1 MLRAFL
7 ICVCFLSFSNAI
19 LAQPEAHSD
28 RVAQCFGKIF
38 ETYIKARLNRLENPV
53 MPVDGA
59 KPLDVLFDHDLNLS
73 DFSYGEKR
81 QLAFMVL
88 IAIPILDAAA
98 ADTFRYCLRPD
109 AVRIGADLSKVSDDI
124 LKERF
129 FFDDSRIKKYRLS
142 VEILKT
148 NE

>member
-1 MLRAFL
+1 MFFSITIL
-7 ICVCFLSFSNAI
+7 I
-19 LAQPEAHSD
+19 
-28 RVAQCFGKIF
+28 
-38 ETYIKARLNRLENPV
+38 
-53 MPVDGA
+53 
-59 KPLDVLFDHDLNLS
+59 LS

-129 FFDDSRIKKYRLS
+129 FFDDARIKKYRLS